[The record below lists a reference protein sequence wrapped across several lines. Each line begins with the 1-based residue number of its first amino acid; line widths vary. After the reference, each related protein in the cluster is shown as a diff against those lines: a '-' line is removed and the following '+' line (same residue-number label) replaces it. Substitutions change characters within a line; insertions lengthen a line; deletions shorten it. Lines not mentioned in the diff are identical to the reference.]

1 MICLLVR
8 ESMCVSI
15 KCVFNVCVCV
25 FVKCVLCVGEGV
37 ICQYK
42 CFVCRLSVSVNC
54 LLCVG
59 VLCIPVTCM
68 LD

>member
-1 MICLLVR
+1 MICVLVR
-8 ESMCVSI
+8 ECVCI
-15 KCVFNVCVCV
+15 NQVGFFVCECV

-37 ICQYK
+37 ICQSE
-42 CFVCRLSVSVNC
+42 CFVCQLSVSVNY

-59 VLCIPVTCM
+59 VLCIPVACM